1 MVKQALYVLASGS
14 VIDRSALIALPSA
27 GVEQIVV
34 QARVAPLP
42 LFVVDSAESFFNG
55 PNLIA
60 LLKAGDPKCKLI
72 AERFEMKLDND
83 TVTLIMKAVEIEAQL
98 LTAATL
104 PAPPYPF
111 AEVPD
116 GWTTATHLSIGPT
129 KIIRKK
135 TNAEGDTAAY
145 FLSPEQVQKVWGIA
159 STRWAAGKVTVDAN
173 AGSVVKEH
181 QTRYIRI
188 YGDRVQVGCQT
199 IRRYELEQLAK
210 HKDWQFPVVEAK

>member
-1 MVKQALYVLASGS
+1 MVKQALYILASGS

-72 AERFEMKLDND
+72 AERFEMKLDNNM
-83 TVTLIMKAVEIEAQL
+83 VALIMKATEIEAQL
-98 LTAATL
+98 LKAATL

-116 GWTTATHLSIGPT
+116 GWTTAHLSVGPT
-129 KIIRKK
+129 QVKRKL
-135 TNAEGDTAAY
+135 TNSHGDNTQY
-145 FLSPEQVQKVWGIA
+145 FLNPEQLQKLWKIA
-159 STRWAAGKVTVDAN
+159 SNRWADGKYSQAYEGN
-173 AGSVVKEH
+173 FVKDGG
-181 QTRYIRI
+181 TRYIRV

-210 HKDWQFPVVEAK
+210 HKDWQFPVAEAK